1 MGWVLAQEEH
11 NRGSSDPIVA
21 RTVMQAGKIVPLYE
35 FSKDKEQGIIDVFEK
50 LRRHLHQCDDLSHKI
65 VNEIKEKTEELEN
78 YLAENKQQSTI
89 HLPAAENLTNDV
101 ETYLYHAKLSFRE
114 LKDLFF
120 FTLDKKFKPTTQYN
134 HIADWAEKRFSENN
148 SLSRWLRQNC
158 VWIQKVIDSR
168 NAVEHP
174 ESHTLVIRN
183 FHVENGG
190 IIRPPSWSL
199 DGEPPH
205 AILKDME
212 ILTTNILE
220 FSEILLLYCLRN
232 IKDIYPII
240 IAEIPLKNR
249 NPDVPVR
256 FIATLE
262 QDIDENGMYKC
273 KN

>member
-21 RTVMQAGKIVPLYE
+21 RTVLQAGKIVPLYGFNKE
-35 FSKDKEQGIIDVFEK
+35 KEQGIICVFNK

-65 VNEIKEKTEELEN
+65 VLEIKDKTDSLQKN
-78 YLAENKQQSTI
+78 LADNKQQNTL
-89 HLPAAENLTNDV
+89 HLPAAENLTNDI
-101 ETYLYHAKLSFRE
+101 ETFLYHAKLAFRE

-120 FTLDKKFKPTTQYN
+120 FALGKKFKPTTQYN
-134 HIADWAEKRFSENN
+134 HIANWAEKRFGANN
-148 SLSRWLRQNC
+148 SLSRSLRQNC
-158 VWIQKVIDSR
+158 GWIQKVIDSR

-174 ESHTLVIRN
+174 ENHTLVIRN

-205 AILKDME
+205 AILNDLE

-220 FSEILLLYCLRN
+220 FSETLLIYCLRN
-232 IKDIYPII
+232 KKDIHPII
-240 IAEIPLKNR
+240 IAEIPPKNR
-249 NPDVPVR
+249 NSDVPVR

-262 QDIDENGMYKC
+262 QDIDKNGMYKW